1 MAKSMESSLK
11 HIIEVPTG
19 LNITE
24 EFSKEYA
31 STFFLQIW
39 LLCKRTL
46 VNNLRNPYLMRV
58 QYAVTIALSLL
69 IGGIFFQ
76 LSMDLVGVQNR
87 AGALFFLIALT
98 SFAAMSSID
107 TCISL

>member
-1 MAKSMESSLK
+1 MQYISMEASLK
-11 HIIEVPTG
+11 NIEESPSG

-31 STFFLQIW
+31 SSVFLQIY

-46 VNNLRNPYLMRV
+46 VNNMRNPYLMRV
-58 QYAVTIALSLL
+58 QYAVTILLSLL

-76 LSMDLVGVQNR
+76 LTLDLVGVQDR

-107 TCISL
+107 TCI